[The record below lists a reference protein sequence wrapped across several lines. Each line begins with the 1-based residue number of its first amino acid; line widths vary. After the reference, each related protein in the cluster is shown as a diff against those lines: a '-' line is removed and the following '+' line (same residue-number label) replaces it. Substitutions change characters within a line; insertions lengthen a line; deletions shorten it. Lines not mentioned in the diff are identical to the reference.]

1 MNREEMLDAC
11 REIVT
16 KQRQSQYGK
25 PEDSFTGI
33 AGYWSVY
40 LGTKVTAA
48 DVANMMV
55 LLKVARARVNPLNT
69 DHYIDMAGYAACAA
83 EVVTA
88 KDSRTDEA
96 TVPGRTSIGCKGK
109 VDTSSGWK
117 YCQLMNGHLGKCL
130 YDGQRIVGDV
140 SG

>member
-1 MNREEMLDAC
+1 MNREELLAAC
-11 REIVT
+11 TEIVT

-88 KDSRTDEA
+88 RDSRTDA
-96 TVPGRTSIGCKGK
+96 TEEPQKFGKLRCNGLSEDGVRCMLTS
-109 VDTSSGWK
+109 
-117 YCQLMNGHLGKCL
+117 GHCGPHVIR
-130 YDGQRIVGDV
+130 D
-140 SG
+140 